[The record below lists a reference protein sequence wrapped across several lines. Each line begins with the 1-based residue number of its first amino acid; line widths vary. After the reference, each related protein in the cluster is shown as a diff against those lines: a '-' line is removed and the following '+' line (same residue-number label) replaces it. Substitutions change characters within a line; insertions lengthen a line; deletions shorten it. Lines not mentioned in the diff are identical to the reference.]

1 MDGKSK
7 NRRRPAEGFLK
18 FSTVP
23 LTFKK
28 YKQKCGTSEKMNG
41 NAMFSQ

>member
-18 FSTVP
+18 FSTVT
-23 LTFKK
+23 LTFNK
-28 YKQKCGTSEKMNG
+28 YKKKCGTSEKRDG
-41 NAMFSQ
+41 NATF